1 MWCVPQI
8 DQQFVDRMEDVL
20 ALYARPYTRA
30 EPVICLDERPV
41 QLLDPARAGVP
52 IRPGRPARVDYE
64 YVREGT
70 ANVFCILEPI
80 TGRRLTYASPNRN
93 GRAFAKALSRIAR
106 RYHRARRIHLVLD
119 NLSTHSERC
128 VVEALGAAG
137 HRLWRRFA
145 IHYTP
150 KHASWLNAAEME
162 ASLVSRECIG
172 NRRLGHFHTLRSQ
185 VAAWRRRA
193 EHDHRPIR
201 WRFSVSDARR
211 VFRYSGI
218 ITPRTGH

>member
-1 MWCVPQI
+1 MWCVPAI

-20 ALYARPYTRA
+20 ALYARPYSKA
-30 EPVICLDERPV
+30 EPVVCLDERPV
-41 QLLDPARAGVP
+41 QLLAPARAGVP
-52 IRPGRPARVDYE
+52 MRSGRPARTDYE

-70 ANVFCILEPI
+70 ANIFCIIEPI
-80 TGRRLTYASPNRN
+80 TGRRLTYASTNRR
-93 GRAFAKALSRIAR
+93 GPAFAGALWRIAR
-106 RYHRARRIHLVLD
+106 RYHRARKIHLVLD

-128 VVEALGAAG
+128 VVEALGAG
-137 HRLWRRFA
+137 GRRLWRRFA
-145 IHYTP
+145 LHYTP

-172 NRRLGHFHTLRSQ
+172 KRRIDRFYTLRSQ

-193 EHDHRPIR
+193 EHDRRPIR

-218 ITPRTGH
+218 ITPRTRH